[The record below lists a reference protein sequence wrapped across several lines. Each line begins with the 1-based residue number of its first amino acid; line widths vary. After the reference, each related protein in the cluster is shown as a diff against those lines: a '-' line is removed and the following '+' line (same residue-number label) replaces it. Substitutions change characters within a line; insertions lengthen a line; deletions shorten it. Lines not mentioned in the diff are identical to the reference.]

1 MVAKLGAHIRG
12 NVVAYLAL
20 FIALG
25 GTSYAAIKLP
35 RNSVG
40 SKQLRSNSVT
50 SAKVRNGSLRI
61 SDFQSGALKR
71 GPRGPQGPAGPAGAS
86 SLASAKTLRGRF
98 EATGVAPPTGAT
110 ASGAISFGAQLPAA
124 PARNIVLAG
133 STTQCPGTVADPEAA
148 PGQLCIYVG
157 DRVNNANIETI
168 TDSATPGGL
177 PTVGGTT
184 RQGTGVVVAS
194 AGPGTF
200 GARGS
205 WAVTAPDAAA
215 TH

>member
-1 MVAKLGAHIRG
+1 MAGKLAEHIKG
-12 NVVAYLAL
+12 NVVAYVAL

-25 GTSYAAIKLP
+25 GTSYAAINLP

-40 SKQLRSNSVT
+40 SKQLRSNAVT
-50 SAKVRNGSLRI
+50 SGKVRNGSLRA
-61 SDFQSGALKR
+61 SDFQAGALKR
-71 GPRGPQGPAGPAGAS
+71 GPRGPQGPPGAGGTGTQ
-86 SLASAKTLRGRF
+86 ASAKTVRGRF

-110 ASGAISFGAQLPAA
+110 ASGAISFGMQLPAA
-124 PARNIVLAG
+124 PARNIVLSG

-177 PTVGGTT
+177 PTVGGTS
-184 RQGTGVVVAS
+184 RQGAGIVVAS

-205 WAVTAPDAAA
+205 WAVTAP
-215 TH
+215 

>member
-1 MVAKLGAHIRG
+1 MTPKLIAHIKA
-12 NVVAYLAL
+12 NVIAYLAL

-25 GTSYAAIKLP
+25 GTSYAAINLP

-40 SKQLRSNSVT
+40 SKQLRSNAVT
-50 SAKVRNGSLRI
+50 SGKVRNGSLRV

-71 GPRGPQGPAGPAGAS
+71 GPRGPQGPAGPSILG
-86 SLASAKTLRGRF
+86 SAKTLRGRF

-110 ASGAISFGAQLPAA
+110 ASGAISFGAQLPTA

-157 DRVNNANIETI
+157 DRVNNGNIETV

-184 RQGTGVVVAS
+184 RQGTGIVVAS
-194 AGPGTF
+194 AGAGTF
-200 GARGS
+200 GVRGS
-205 WAVTAPDAAA
+205 WAVTAP
-215 TH
+215 

>member
-1 MVAKLGAHIRG
+1 MTAKLIAHIKG
-12 NVVAYLAL
+12 NVIAYLAL

-25 GTSYAAIKLP
+25 GTSYAAINLP

-40 SKQLRSNSVT
+40 TKQLRNNAVT
-50 SAKVRNGSLRI
+50 SGKVRNGSLRT

-86 SLASAKTLRGRF
+86 TLASAKTLRGRF
-98 EATGVAPPTGAT
+98 EATGVAAAANAG

-124 PARNIVLAG
+124 PARNIVMTG

-148 PGQLCIYVG
+148 PGQLCVYVG
-157 DRVNNANIETI
+157 DRINNGTIDTI

-184 RQGTGVVVAS
+184 RQGAGVVVLA
-194 AGPGTF
+194 AAAGTF

-205 WAVTAPDAAA
+205 WAVTAP
-215 TH
+215 